1 MKPIFF
7 DLKIPYIRTLKKLKK
22 WEQVNESR
30 LRPCPIVHHRITIQS
45 GGHQCA
51 KRVPGMY
58 GVEKPSVSVSTLSMK
73 ATGGYSCG
81 AKQMGNPRV
90 FENYKKLG
98 PIGLD
103 FSFRYWA
110 IVGSVLGIMGL
121 CWAI

>member
-1 MKPIFF
+1 MGAGCGHARLSTIASPFNLVVIHAQ
-7 DLKIPYIRTLKKLKK
+7 R
-22 WEQVNESR
+22 ES
-30 LRPCPIVHHRITIQS
+30 QS
-45 GGHQCA
+45 VA
-51 KRVPGMY
+51 GMY
-58 GVEKPSVSVSTLSMK
+58 EVEKPSVSVSTWSMK

-98 PIGLD
+98 PIRLD